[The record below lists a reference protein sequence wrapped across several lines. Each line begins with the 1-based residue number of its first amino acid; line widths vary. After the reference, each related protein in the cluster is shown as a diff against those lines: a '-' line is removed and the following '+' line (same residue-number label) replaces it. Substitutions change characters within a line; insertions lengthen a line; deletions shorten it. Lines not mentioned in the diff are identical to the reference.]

1 MIVGRPLAHPTV
13 SRMHSSL
20 LAEDVTVPKDP
31 HRRPPQ
37 QPDLG
42 NREQVR
48 RLRRAMDRDATEVV
62 RCQQCGHQQIA
73 EAAMIGPRSM
83 CDKCGTALHSCRHCR
98 HFDPKV
104 LHQCRKPIEKS
115 IGDKW
120 AANSCGEFEPRLVLD
135 ATGKRAGGKGK
146 QDAKQL
152 FDSLFKK
159 P

>member
-1 MIVGRPLAHPTV
+1 MISVRPLAHPIPFRKL
-13 SRMHSSL
+13 SFL
-20 LAEDVTVPKDP
+20 FAEDVAVPKDP

-48 RLRRAMDRDATEVV
+48 RLRRAMNREATEVV
-62 RCQQCGHQQIA
+62 RCQQCGHQQVA
-73 EAAMIGPRSM
+73 EAAMIGPRST
-83 CDKCGTALHSCRHCR
+83 CDHCDTALHSCRHCR
-98 HFDPKV
+98 HFDPKAS
-104 LHQCRKPIEKS
+104 HQCRKPIVKA
-115 IGDKW
+115 IGDKG
-120 AANSCGEFEPRLVLD
+120 AENSCPEFEPRLVLD
-135 ATGKRAGGKGK
+135 ATGKRADGKGK